1 MNRTKLK
8 SIAKLRLLVGYIG
21 EKDQYGWWQSSFF
34 APTSSSFLNPIFGK
48 TSLVA
53 QYQGVKAAASR
64 LHDEYIGVGEV
75 YHLFRLPEN
84 IEISLFQLI
93 HDEKFV
99 SVTKETFTDKDRA
112 LNVLFELIMYSPRSK
127 EGPVLLGDIDDFLME
142 ESLSDIANLYH
153 SAFLNNIRVAPY
165 CKDKK

>member
-1 MNRTKLK
+1 MKKTKIKL
-8 SIAKLRLLVGYIG
+8 IAKLRFLIGYLG
-21 EKDQYGWWQSSFF
+21 EKDQYGWWQSSFYV
-34 APTSSSFLNPIFGK
+34 PTSSSFLNPIFGK
-48 TSLVA
+48 TSFIA
-53 QYQGVKAAASR
+53 QHQGVKVAATR
-64 LHDEYIGVGEV
+64 VHDEYIGVGEV

-99 SVTKETFTDKDRA
+99 SLLKETLTDKDRA
-112 LNVLFELIMYSPRSK
+112 LKILSKLVMSSSRKK
-127 EGPVLLGDIDDFLME
+127 EGPVLIGDIDDFLME
-142 ESLSDIANLYH
+142 ESLSDISNLYH